1 MNKTKPIEVLVFIN
15 LKITIKG
22 HFMKY
27 LVKFFFY
34 SFFMTILFLKHTT
47 LHLSFTLLFS
57 LRKWLLDNVIAVV
70 FKDLLLD

>member
-1 MNKTKPIEVLVFIN
+1 MNKTKPIEVPIVIN
-15 LKITIKG
+15 LKALLNS

-34 SFFMTILFLKHTT
+34 SVFMTILFLEHTT

-57 LRKWLLDNVIAVV
+57 LRK
-70 FKDLLLD
+70 FKLTH